1 MTTLITNIAQ
11 LISTRKQSYV
21 LRGKELAEI
30 PLIENAFLLIDD
42 SVIAEYGHKYEL
54 DVKLPGLPKNIID
67 AAGQFVLPAWCDS
80 HTHLEFAGSRENEM
94 VDKTNGFSYAEI
106 AAKGG
111 GILNSAQKLNGIS
124 EDLLFNEAWK
134 RLEEVSRLGTGA
146 IEIKSGYGL
155 SIAGELKMLWVKKS

>member
-30 PLIENAFLLIDD
+30 PLIKNAFLLIDD

-67 AAGQFVLPAWCDS
+67 AAGQFVLPAWAIVLPTLC
-80 HTHLEFAGSRENEM
+80 L
-94 VDKTNGFSYAEI
+94 
-106 AAKGG
+106 
-111 GILNSAQKLNGIS
+111 LNQERMK
-124 EDLLFNEAWK
+124 W
-134 RLEEVSRLGTGA
+134 
-146 IEIKSGYGL
+146 
-155 SIAGELKMLWVKKS
+155 